1 MNIIDFIANSMLAG
15 TALLYGILGEITNE
29 RVGHLNL
36 GVEGMMALGACA
48 GFMCGFATSNITL
61 AILAAFAAGM
71 LGALIYGII
80 TITFMADQT
89 VTGLTLTIFGVG
101 LSNFIGELMLNKAPN
116 KTIRLSDSMNAQ
128 IADVHIPGLSD
139 IPGVG
144 QVFFSYNIFV
154 YLGIAISIVLAIYFS
169 RTSIGL
175 RVRSIGENPAAAD
188 AAGIDVKRLKY
199 IHVLLGGGI
208 CGIGGAYASMI
219 TNGGVWLSNSVGGQG
234 WIAVA
239 LVIFA
244 SWKPARAILGA
255 FVFGACSVLKF
266 YIPKS
271 LFPMPNAIY
280 DMLPFIVTALVLV
293 VSSVRRYKDNQQ
305 PASCGVN
312 YFREE
317 R

>member
-1 MNIIDFIANSMLAG
+1 MNIVDFLANSMLAG
-15 TALLYGILGEITNE
+15 TPLLFGILGEISNE

-36 GVEGMMALGACA
+36 GVEGMMALGACS
-48 GFMCGFATSNITL
+48 GFMIGLVSGNVVL
-61 AILAAFAAGM
+61 ALIAAFAAGA
-71 LGALIYGII
+71 LGALIYGVI

-101 LSNFIGELMLNKAPN
+101 VSNFVGELMLSNSTEKVL
-116 KTIRLSDSMNAQ
+116 KLGETINAQ
-128 IADVHIPGLSD
+128 IANINIPGVSD
-139 IPGVG
+139 IPVAGPLL
-144 QVFFSYNIFV
+144 FSYNMFV
-154 YLGIAISIVLAIYFS
+154 YLGVVIAIVLSFYFS
-169 RTSIGL
+169 RTTTGL
-175 RVRSIGENPAAAD
+175 HARVIGENPAAAD
-188 AAGIDVKRLKY
+188 AAGINVKKLKY

-219 TNGGVWLSNSVGGQG
+219 TNGGVWLPDSVNGQG
-234 WIAVA
+234 WVAVA

-244 SWKPARAILGA
+244 SWKPAKAILSA

-271 LFPMPNAIY
+271 LFPLPNAIY
-280 DMLPFIVTALVLV
+280 DMLPFIVTALVLII
-293 VSSVRRYKDNQQ
+293 SSVRRYKENQQ
-305 PASCGVN
+305 PASCGQN

>member
-1 MNIIDFIANSMLAG
+1 MIDFIVNSMFAG
-15 TALLYGILGEITNE
+15 TPLLFGTLGEITNE

-36 GVEGMMALGACA
+36 GVEGMMALGACS
-48 GFMCGFATSNITL
+48 GFMIGFFTGSFLL
-61 AILAAFAAGM
+61 AIIAAFIAGV
-71 LGALIYGII
+71 LGALIYAVV

-101 LSNFIGELMLNKAPN
+101 FSNFIGEFMLSHSAD
-116 KTIRLSDSMNAQ
+116 KTLKLGEEISAQ
-128 IADVHIPGLSD
+128 IANVHIPALSD

-144 QVFFSYNIFV
+144 PLLFSFNPFV
-154 YLGIAISIVLAIYFS
+154 YIGIAIAIVLAVYLS
-169 RTSIGL
+169 RTTMGL
-175 RVRSIGENPAAAD
+175 KVRAIGENPAAAD
-188 AAGIDVKRLKY
+188 AAGINVKKLKY

-219 TNGGVWLSNSVGGQG
+219 TNGGVWLANSVNGQG

-244 SWKPARAILGA
+244 SWKPSRAIIGA
-255 FVFGACSVLKF
+255 FVFGAFSVLKF
-266 YIPKS
+266 YVPKS

-280 DMLPFIVTALVLV
+280 DMLPFLVTAIVLV
-293 VSSVRRYKDNQQ
+293 ISSIRKYKENQQ
-305 PASCGVN
+305 PASCGIN